1 MIARIA
7 TLMPSYSHE
16 LLAMASWF
24 SRWDIQNTP
33 KIATQPTHNATCTNV
48 FSQEKPG
55 NCHGELNVT
64 RREFHFKYNHQKNGK
79 ETANQYLR
87 DRSQIFTVPS
97 SEPKYIHFPSH

>member
-1 MIARIA
+1 MNFWQWH
-7 TLMPSYSHE
+7 LG
-16 LLAMASWF
+16 LAAG
-24 SRWDIQNTP
+24 NTP

-48 FSQEKPG
+48 FSQEKPD

-64 RREFHFKYNHQKNGK
+64 RREFHFKYNHKKNGK
-79 ETANQYLR
+79 ETANLYLR